1 MPKKHIIQIDGE
13 SVEVSEE
20 VYTYLR
26 RSDWNSDYADT
37 KRKRERI
44 EVDKK
49 KETVRFIPA
58 KEDSFDRLAEI
69 GIEFSDNGVSIPDKT
84 IQKII
89 VEQALDKLTADER
102 YIIVNIYFNER
113 TERELAKELGKTQ
126 QAISKSKARI
136 LFKLHEILK

>member
-1 MPKKHIIQIDGE
+1 MSKKHIIQIDGK

-49 KETVRFIPA
+49 REKVRFIPG
-58 KEDSFDRLAEI
+58 KEDSFDRLTEI
-69 GIEFSDNGVSIPDKT
+69 GIEFPEKGASVSDQA

-136 LFKLHEILK
+136 LLKLHEILK